1 MLLLLLACDSV
12 TPTTGEVGTVDLH
25 CGQDLLTA
33 AGHLE
38 PAVVTSLSMCWPDD
52 VVGELCDMTPAPM
65 TIIYRPR
72 WGYVADCT
80 DYGPDAWMRVHHLIA
95 R

>member
-33 AGHLE
+33 AGHLQ
-38 PAVVTSLSMCWPDD
+38 PAVVISLSMCWPDE
-52 VVGELCDMTPAPM
+52 VVG
-65 TIIYRPR
+65 
-72 WGYVADCT
+72 
-80 DYGPDAWMRVHHLIA
+80 
-95 R
+95 